1 MWQDIEELAC
11 TIIDKGDTDAH
22 FMGAVVIQ
30 LTKYP
35 SGNMERRRVV
45 DGQQRLT
52 TIQLLI
58 DAIQEVLEDRQ
69 HTKPARRL
77 ASLVLNAEEF
87 RDEKNPDSKFKVWPT
102 VTDREAFRHAM
113 SNELSASASD
123 TYPKSPIV
131 KAHKYF
137 KDQTE
142 DWLDGFHGG
151 IESCEKA
158 ADALDITVSRMLEL
172 VVIDLE
178 ASDDPHVIFETLNAR
193 GTQLLQSDM
202 VKNNI
207 LQESNV
213 RLEDEKEFS
222 EEAKHLWPFDKWW
235 EKEVGRGLQ
244 RRPRIDVYLNH
255 WLTLKNKSQ
264 TKSYD
269 EFTVF
274 EKFVK
279 TEGSEGKSITNIAE
293 DLGEIGR
300 TYRNMEEESI
310 QDIGSFLTRRSA
322 MNVGAVT
329 PLLLWLLS
337 SNVPTESLRASVKA
351 LESFLVR
358 RMICGYSTKSY
369 GKLFVD
375 AIKELAK
382 LPLDSVHEALAKFLG
397 KQESQAAVWPRNS
410 ELLEQFTTAPLYKK
424 LNPGRLRMVLA
435 GIEEQLRTSKAEVQK
450 VPSGIQIEHIMPQGW
465 REYWPL
471 PDTDDKVEAF
481 ERRERMIHTIG
492 NLTLVNGKLNSAL
505 SNAAWDEKR
514 SELSN
519 HSVLFLNKSLVNEGP
534 EVWDESEIA
543 KRAES
548 LHRAAVQA
556 WPYWTDL

>member
-35 SGNMERRRVV
+35 SVNMERRRVV

-113 SNELSASASD
+113 SNELSDSA
-123 TYPKSPIV
+123 TYPKSQIV
-131 KAHKYF
+131 QAHKYF
-137 KDQTE
+137 KDQTA
-142 DWLDGFHGG
+142 DWLDGFGD
-151 IESCEKA
+151 IESCNKA
-158 ADALDITVSRMLEL
+158 AEALEKIVRTKLDL

-178 ASDDPHVIFETLNAR
+178 SSDDPHLIFETLNAR
-193 GTQLLQSDM
+193 GTPLLESDM
-202 VKNNI
+202 VKNKI
-207 LQESNV
+207 LHESNIH
-213 RLEDEKEFS
+213 LEDEKESS
-222 EEAKHLWPFDKWW
+222 EETKRLWPFDKWW
-235 EKEVGRGLQ
+235 AEEVGLGLQ

-269 EFTVF
+269 EFAIF
-274 EKFVK
+274 EEFVK
-279 TEGSEGKSITNIAE
+279 IEGGKGKSISNIAE

-300 TYRNMEEESI
+300 TYRNMEEGSI
-310 QDIGSFLTRRSA
+310 QDIRAFLTRRSA

-337 SNVPTESLRASVKA
+337 SNVPRESLRASVKA

-358 RMICGYSTKSY
+358 RVICGYSTRSY

-397 KQESQAAVWPRNS
+397 KQESQAAVWPGDS
-410 ELLEQFTTAPLYKK
+410 ELLERFATAPLYKK
-424 LNPGRLRMVLA
+424 LTRGRLRMVLA
-435 GIEEQLRTSKAEVQK
+435 GIEEQLRTSKAEVQQ

-465 REYWPL
+465 QEYWPL

-505 SNAAWDEKR
+505 SNA
-514 SELSN
+514 
-519 HSVLFLNKSLVNEGP
+519 
-534 EVWDESEIA
+534 
-543 KRAES
+543 
-548 LHRAAVQA
+548 
-556 WPYWTDL
+556 